1 MAQQF
6 LLRGTTLED
15 ASRQASE
22 LYGPAARIVR
32 AERVLDGGLG
42 GFLGRRHVE
51 VTVHIPDDGEPA
63 VVAVEPA
70 GPHVL
75 TGRAGIAALLDDADR
90 AEDEFLADASPL
102 ASPYGPMA
110 WPAAGGSPGGPAG
123 GPAGAAWGDADPDTD
138 PGAGSGV
145 GSRAR
150 WAAAAPTAA
159 GSPVVGPA
167 VADSTAAGSARPEQA
182 PVSTQA
188 MGFDELLERLRS
200 EVVLETRVPDVLS
213 APGDL
218 VLVAGL
224 GDTAFDVARD
234 MARDGSRWEL
244 WSANADGAAADS
256 SALPSEGAES
266 LRRAHAGTALGAAR
280 AGDSGLDGLRP
291 GDERLEGLRFG
302 RRRLGGAPLGNRRD
316 AEAARARGV
325 ETETAAVVACS
336 LGSAVDGLPLVGLAR
351 ELGADQVWL
360 VVDARHKADETA
372 DWVAVACAQL
382 PVDALA
388 VVGARETRSAS
399 SINSL
404 GIPVG
409 WVDGSPAPRTVL

>member
-51 VTVHIPDDGEPA
+51 VTVHIPDDGDPA

-102 ASPYGPMA
+102 ASPYGA
-110 WPAAGGSPGGPAG
+110 TSWPAPGGSLGGLADA
-123 GPAGAAWGDADPDTD
+123 GPAGAAWGDADPDAD
-138 PGAGSGV
+138 PVAGSG
-145 GSRAR
+145 AR
-150 WAAAAPTAA
+150 WAAAAPAA
-159 GSPVVGPA
+159 ASSPAVGPA
-167 VADSTAAGSARPEQA
+167 VADSTAAGSTRPGQA
-182 PVSTQA
+182 AVSTQA

-200 EVVLETRVPDVLS
+200 EVVVETRVPDVLS

-244 WSANADGAAADS
+244 WSASTDGAAADS
-256 SALPSEGAES
+256 STSPSAGAES

-280 AGDSGLDGLRP
+280 AGDSGPDGLRP
-291 GDERLEGLRFG
+291 GDERLDGLRLG

-325 ETETAAVVACS
+325 ETETAAVVSCS

-372 DWVAVACAQL
+372 DWVAAACAQL